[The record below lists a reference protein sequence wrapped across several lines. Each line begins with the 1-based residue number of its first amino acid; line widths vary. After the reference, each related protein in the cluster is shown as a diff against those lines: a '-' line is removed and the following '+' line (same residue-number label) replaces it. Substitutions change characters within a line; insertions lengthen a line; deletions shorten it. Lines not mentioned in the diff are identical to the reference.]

1 VPDARI
7 RRQVGICHNSRFVDR
22 SEFDCTPDCHS
33 PHRELVNTRWCG
45 ASADHWDSPTFVP
58 GFERDEV
65 QWNLLLR
72 NDVVFDLDYGGR
84 FNWCDHADEL
94 QESQGGDDAS

>member
-1 VPDARI
+1 MRA
-7 RRQVGICHNSRFVDR
+7 FVDR
-22 SEFDCTPDCHS
+22 LVFRTTPGLLIVLRIAN
-33 PHRELVNTRWCG
+33 PNVEIVNTRSFG
-45 ASADHWDSPTFVP
+45 ACADRGDGPIFAP

-65 QWNLLLR
+65 QWNLLWR

-94 QESQGGDDAS
+94 QEF